1 MSGQPHNLTAE
12 DLLHIHLSITRAY
25 REMIATGRFA
35 KADEM
40 AKCLVHLYAR
50 VQVMQ
55 LRGGADKSRPNV
67 NLSLTFVGAI
77 SASHPRR
84 GAPP

>member
-12 DLLHIHLSITRAY
+12 DLLHIHLSLTRIY
-25 REMIATGRFA
+25 RKMIAAGRVT

-50 VQVMQ
+50 IQAMQ
-55 LRGGADKSRPNV
+55 SRGS
-67 NLSLTFVGAI
+67 
-77 SASHPRR
+77 
-84 GAPP
+84 